1 MQKIEWEIIYS
12 KCFFQKKYILVDA
25 LFSKN

>member
-1 MQKIEWEIIYS
+1 MRKTEWENIYS
-12 KCFFQKKYILVDA
+12 KCFFQKKYILVEV